1 MSTWNCVTDLHCP
14 PGGEPILERTL
25 EVSGE
30 TVKCGECTLSKEAY
44 SICKKMART
53 SKLKNKAIIMKIN
66 LKEMEIVL
74 VDELDDVTPEDIA
87 EEFEDFEP
95 RYCMYMYEYKRDDG
109 RVTYPLCFIWYNPS
123 GCDVH
128 LNMIYGQTTE
138 ALVDLLKASKTFNVQ
153 DADDLTSEWLRS
165 EVQKGSGVK

>member
-1 MSTWNCVTDLHCP
+1 M
-14 PGGEPILERTL
+14 
-25 EVSGE
+25 SGE

-44 SICKKMART
+44 AICRKMART

-66 LKEMEIVL
+66 LKQMEIVL

-153 DADDLTSEWLRS
+153 DPDELTSEWLRT

>member
-1 MSTWNCVTDLHCP
+1 MLCP
-14 PGGEPILERTL
+14 IGGEPILERTL
-25 EVSGE
+25 ETSGE

-44 SICKKMART
+44 AICRKMART
-53 SKLKNKAIIMKIN
+53 SKMKNKAIIMKIN
-66 LKEMEIVL
+66 LKKMEIVL

-95 RYCMYMYEYKRDDG
+95 RYCMYMYEYVRDDG

-138 ALVDLLKASKTFNVQ
+138 ALIELLKASKTFNVQ
-153 DADDLTSEWLRS
+153 DADELTSEWLRA

>member
-1 MSTWNCVTDLHCP
+1 
-14 PGGEPILERTL
+14 
-25 EVSGE
+25 
-30 TVKCGECTLSKEAY
+30 
-44 SICKKMART
+44 MART
-53 SKLKNKAIIMKIN
+53 SRLKNKAIIMKIN
-66 LKEMEIVL
+66 LKQMEIVL

-95 RYCMYMYEYKRDDG
+95 RYVMYMYEYERDDG

-153 DADDLTSEWLRS
+153 DPDDLTSEWLRA

>member
-1 MSTWNCVTDLHCP
+1 MS
-14 PGGEPILERTL
+14 
-25 EVSGE
+25 
-30 TVKCGECTLSKEAY
+30 
-44 SICKKMART
+44 RT
-53 SKLKNKAIIMKIN
+53 SRLKNKAIIMKIN
-66 LKEMEIVL
+66 LKAMEIVL

-95 RYCMYMYEYKRDDG
+95 RYVMYMYEYERDDG
-109 RVTYPLCFIWYNPS
+109 RVTYPLCFIWYNPT

-138 ALVDLLKASKTFNVQ
+138 ALVELLKASKTFNVQ
-153 DADDLTSEWLRS
+153 DPDDLTSEWLRA

>member
-1 MSTWNCVTDLHCP
+1 
-14 PGGEPILERTL
+14 
-25 EVSGE
+25 
-30 TVKCGECTLSKEAY
+30 
-44 SICKKMART
+44 
-53 SKLKNKAIIMKIN
+53 MKIN
-66 LKEMEIVL
+66 LKQMEIVL

-95 RYCMYMYEYKRDDG
+95 RYVMYMYEYERDDG

-153 DADDLTSEWLRS
+153 DPDDLTSEWLRA